1 MVIKNSNNTTVN
13 QFVIMLSEWGLLIFF
28 TSVYSLFH
36 CVNSLF
42 WDETVKSSLIWHGK
56 HDKVLHSWRLSFCS
70 LAYHLTQKAAN
81 LLFICTHYLR
91 YAGSLMICDGISI
104 PNELSVFYPCALAR
118 EEKTCIYKWKPI
130 IFWCTCT
137 IFSLCLNP
145 FGNNNSLF
153 L

>member
-1 MVIKNSNNTTVN
+1 MRIVNFSLHLYILCFIVLTLCFEMKPSNPHLFDMVN
-13 QFVIMLSEWGLLIFF
+13 M
-28 TSVYSLFH
+28 
-36 CVNSLF
+36 
-42 WDETVKSSLIWHGK
+42 VKFY
-56 HDKVLHSWRLSFCS
+56 SWRLSFCS

-91 YAGSLMICDGISI
+91 YAGSLMIWDGISI
-104 PNELSVFYPCALAR
+104 PNELSVFYHCALAR

-153 L
+153 FYSFLYAIEMGKN

>member
-1 MVIKNSNNTTVN
+1 M
-13 QFVIMLSEWGLLIFF
+13 
-28 TSVYSLFH
+28 
-36 CVNSLF
+36 F

-56 HDKVLHSWRLSFCS
+56 HCKVLHSWRLSFCS

-91 YAGSLMICDGISI
+91 YAGSLMIWDGISI
-104 PNELSVFYPCALAR
+104 PNELSVFYTCALAR

-153 L
+153 FIAFYMQLKWVKINYDIIQNKLQWEILQNMI

>member
-1 MVIKNSNNTTVN
+1 MRVVN
-13 QFVIMLSEWGLLIFF
+13 LSLHLYILCFIVLTLCFNW
-28 TSVYSLFH
+28 Y
-36 CVNSLF
+36 
-42 WDETVKSSLIWHGK
+42 ETVKSSLIWHGK
-56 HDKVLHSWRLSFCS
+56 HGKVQHSWRLSFCS

-91 YAGSLMICDGISI
+91 YAGSLMIWDGTSI

-118 EEKTCIYKWKPI
+118 EEKTCTGIYKWKPI
-130 IFWCTCT
+130 IFWCT
-137 IFSLCLNP
+137 IFSLRLNP